1 MKESREDREQ
11 FDRIF
16 RALEAIN
23 GHLRKIIMTQ
33 DEVVVQLNQVNT
45 NLQAANAEITKVGG
59 ETDTLIQQIA
69 DLKVLITSGAVGQ
82 ALVDAVQGVIDQA
95 TVVKTGLDSI
105 DSKVPDA
112 VVGAPAAK
120 KA

>member
-1 MKESREDREQ
+1 MSHEDREQ
-11 FDRIF
+11 YERIF
-16 RALEAIN
+16 EAL
-23 GHLRKIIMTQ
+23 KIIDKHLHKILMTQ
-33 DEVVVQLNQVNT
+33 DELVVQLNQVNT

-69 DLKVLITSGAVGQ
+69 DLKALVSSGAVGQ

-95 TVVKTGLDSI
+95 TVVKTGLDNI
-105 DSKVPDA
+105 DAKVPDA
-112 VVGAPAAK
+112 VAGAPAAAK